1 MDETTLPKVDASYK
15 RPWKLL
21 KEFIDAREE
30 PTIIDGKPH
39 YSTRVFIDE
48 YFRLVVHGLAIGI
61 DAAIREAARRSQDPG
76 TPWHF
81 TLTSDTRL

>member
-1 MDETTLPKVDASYK
+1 MDETTLPLVDASYK

-21 KEFIDAREE
+21 KEFVDAREE

-48 YFRLVVHGLAIGI
+48 YFRLVVHGLAIG
-61 DAAIREAARRSQDPG
+61 
-76 TPWHF
+76 
-81 TLTSDTRL
+81 